1 MIKDK
6 EAILQEVKNTLSR
19 DDCSWYSEVLS
30 WAFAKLS
37 IPYFSYVCIYRHET
51 QHSKAVIEGNYPHE
65 WVEKYR
71 QSNLYQ
77 KDPVIKT
84 ASRSSIPF
92 CWTEHHL
99 YQDAIFKES
108 SAYGIEQGYS
118 IPIHEPG
125 VSFGLVNFA
134 APSDHD
140 KVKTLVERELETFIY
155 LAHLSHM
162 YRPNYMMPT
171 KNKILTERESE
182 CLYWA
187 SMGKTY
193 AEVGMILG
201 ITERTVK
208 YHINVSATKLN
219 ACNVRQALTAAIK
232 NNEI

>member
-1 MIKDK
+1 M
-6 EAILQEVKNTLSR
+6 
-19 DDCSWYSEVLS
+19 
-30 WAFAKLS
+30 
-37 IPYFSYVCIYRHET
+37 
-51 QHSKAVIEGNYPHE
+51 
-65 WVEKYR
+65 
-71 QSNLYQ
+71 
-77 KDPVIKT
+77 
-84 ASRSSIPF
+84 
-92 CWTEHHL
+92 
-99 YQDAIFKES
+99 
-108 SAYGIEQGYS
+108 
-118 IPIHEPG
+118 
-125 VSFGLVNFA
+125 VNFA